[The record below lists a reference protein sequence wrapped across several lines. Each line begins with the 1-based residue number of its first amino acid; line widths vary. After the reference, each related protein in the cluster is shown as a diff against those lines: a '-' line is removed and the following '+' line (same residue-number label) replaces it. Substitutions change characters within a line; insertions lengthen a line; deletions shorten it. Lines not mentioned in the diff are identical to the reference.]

1 MPSVVLKLSSL
12 FAPETYSPYFPLLG
26 GIFFFS
32 QPILLTLTTLLQ
44 SLNIG
49 TVQGSIVK
57 YVVGCFCSLI

>member
-1 MPSVVLKLSSL
+1 MPSIVLKLSLL

-26 GIFFFS
+26 GIFFS